1 MQNSITSRFSSR
13 FSRSTIAIAI
23 GVLFVIGVATV
34 SLTGHAEKSAPT
46 APPATPVTVA
56 NVLER
61 SVTEWDDFSGR
72 VEAVERVEIRPRI
85 SGTIDAVHFQ
95 DGQLVK
101 KGALLFTIDPRPYKA
116 ELARAEA
123 ARAGAS
129 ARLSLA
135 KTELERTKR
144 LLEDRAVAQREL
156 DQRENALHEADANL
170 KSADAAVLT
179 ARLNLQ
185 YTEITAPVAGRVSRA
200 EITVGN
206 LVATGPTAPTLTTLV
221 SVSPVYVN
229 FEIDEPTYIRYSSA
243 GAVGNTGVNRVPV
256 AMGLTSEDGYP
267 RQGHVKSFD
276 NRVDTGSGTIRVRAV
291 FDNENGS
298 LTPGMFARVRT
309 GDSNAKNALLIDD
322 KAVGTDQD
330 KKYVMV
336 VGTDN
341 KVVYRQITLGPI
353 VEGLRVVRSGLK
365 KDERIVVN
373 GLQRIRPNDTVAPE
387 VVAMDAKV
395 ASANKAAGKGTA
407 TAVN

>member
-1 MQNSITSRFSSR
+1 MKTSTTPR
-13 FSRSTIAIAI
+13 FSRSAIAIAV
-23 GVLFVIGVATV
+23 GVLLIVGATTV
-34 SLTGHAEKSAPT
+34 SLTGRAEKTPAAAP
-46 APPATPVTVA
+46 AAVSVTVA
-56 NVLER
+56 SVLER

-123 ARAGAS
+123 ARAGAQ
-129 ARLSLA
+129 ARLALA

-144 LLEDRAVAQREL
+144 LLEERAVAQREL
-156 DQRENALHEADANL
+156 DTRENAMQEADANL
-170 KSADAAVLT
+170 KATDAAVLT

-206 LVATGPTAPTLTTLV
+206 LVATGPTAPTLTTVV

-229 FEIDEPTYIRYSSA
+229 FEIDEPTYIRYA
-243 GAVGNTGVNRVPV
+243 GNGTVGNSGVNRIPV
-256 AMGLTSEDGYP
+256 SIGLTSEDGYP
-267 RQGHVKSFD
+267 RNGHVKSFD
-276 NRVDTGSGTIRVRAV
+276 NRLDTGSGTIRVRAV
-291 FDNENGS
+291 FNNEDGT
-298 LTPGMFARVRT
+298 LTPGMYARVRT

-336 VGTDN
+336 VGADN
-341 KVVYRQITLGPI
+341 KVIYRPVSLGPI
-353 VEGLRVVRSGLK
+353 VDGLRVVRSGLQ

-373 GLQRIRPNDTVAPE
+373 GLQRIRPNDTVTPE
-387 VVAMDAKV
+387 VVKMDARV
-395 ASANKAAGKGTA
+395 ASADTVKPAGQAASS
-407 TAVN
+407 AVN

>member
-1 MQNSITSRFSSR
+1 MQTSTTPR
-13 FSRSTIAIAI
+13 FSRSAIAIAV
-23 GVLFVIGVATV
+23 GVLLVIGVATV
-34 SLTGHAEKSAPT
+34 SLTGHAEKSAPA
-46 APPATPVTVA
+46 APAATPVTVA
-56 NVLER
+56 SVIER

-72 VEAVERVEIRPRI
+72 VEAIERVEIRPRI

-123 ARAGAS
+123 ARAGAQ
-129 ARLSLA
+129 ARLTLS
-135 KTELERTKR
+135 KTELDRTRR

-170 KSADAAVLT
+170 KAADAAVLT

-185 YTEITAPVAGRVSRA
+185 YTEITAPVSGRVSRA

-229 FEIDEPTYIRYSSA
+229 FEVDEPTYIRYA
-243 GAVGNTGVNRVPV
+243 GNGTVGNSGVNRVPV
-256 AMGLTSEDGYP
+256 SIGLTSEEGYP

-276 NRVDTGSGTIRVRAV
+276 NRIDNSSGTIRVRAV
-291 FDNENGS
+291 FANEDGT
-298 LTPGMFARVRT
+298 LTPGMYARVRT

-330 KKYVMV
+330 KKFVMV
-336 VGTDN
+336 VGADN
-341 KVVYRQITLGPI
+341 KAVYRPVTLGPM

-365 KDERIVVN
+365 LDERIVVN

-387 VVAMDAKV
+387 VVKMDARV
-395 ASANKAAGKGTA
+395 ASANTGKSAGQAASS
-407 TAVN
+407 AVN

>member
-1 MQNSITSRFSSR
+1 MKTSNAPR

-23 GVLFVIGVATV
+23 GVLFLIGVASV
-34 SLTGHAEKSAPT
+34 SLTGHAEKSGSAAP
-46 APPATPVTVA
+46 APVAVTVA

-72 VEAVERVEIRPRI
+72 VEAIERVEIRPRI

-101 KGALLFTIDPRPYKA
+101 KGALLFSIDPRPYKA

-123 ARAGAS
+123 ARAGAQ
-129 ARLSLA
+129 ARLALA

-144 LLEDRAVAQREL
+144 LLEERAVAQREL
-156 DQRENALHEADANL
+156 DTRENAMLEADANL
-170 KSADAAVLT
+170 KASDAAVLS

-206 LVATGPTAPTLTTLV
+206 LVATGPTAPTLTTVV

-229 FEIDEPTYIRYSSA
+229 FEIDEPTYIRYA
-243 GAVGNTGVNRVPV
+243 GNGAVGNKGVNRIPV
-256 AMGLTSEDGYP
+256 VIGLSSEEGYP
-267 RQGHVKSFD
+267 RQGHVTSFD
-276 NRVDTGSGTIRVRAV
+276 NRIDNGSGTIRVRAV
-291 FDNENGS
+291 FDNESGT
-298 LTPGMFARVRT
+298 LTPGMYARVRT
-309 GDSNAKNALLIDD
+309 GDANAKNALLIDD

-330 KKYVMV
+330 KKFVMV
-336 VGTDN
+336 VGADN
-341 KVVYRQITLGPI
+341 KAVYRPVTLGPI
-353 VEGLRVVRSGLK
+353 VDGLRVVRSGLK
-365 KDERIVVN
+365 QDERIVVN
-373 GLQRIRPNDTVAPE
+373 GLQRIRPNDTVTPE
-387 VVAMDAKV
+387 VVKMDARI
-395 ASANKAAGKGTA
+395 ASAKADKPTGQVAA